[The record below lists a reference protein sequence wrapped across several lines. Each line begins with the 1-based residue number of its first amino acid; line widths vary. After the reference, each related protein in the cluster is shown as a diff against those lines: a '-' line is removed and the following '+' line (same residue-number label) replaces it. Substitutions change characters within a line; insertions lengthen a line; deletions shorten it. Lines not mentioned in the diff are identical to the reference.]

1 MITRSDARARTFALA
16 LALLLLPRAASAQ
29 EQPEATPEGPPA
41 AADPLDALRG
51 RFREGMEKYRARAFG
66 DAIVI
71 WESIYRELGPEKGYR
86 VAFDLGRAYDEV
98 GELIKAAEHY
108 QTYLDRVST
117 RRAAGESLEP
127 NVQLQET
134 IARER
139 LERIIHIY
147 GAIHVGPAKR
157 TVVVHVD
164 NAPPRVAGFTVYVE
178 PGPHRVTFGTGPG
191 AEARNV
197 TVRRGEL
204 LEVDPPD
211 DTPAPEPRFETRV
224 EHPFSPIVIW
234 VGAGVAVASVI
245 VPIVTHVNALAVKDD
260 YEGATSRADKVRL
273 STEYDSAKSNA
284 YAAIAVPAVLGAAAG
299 GLALWYVLGRKET
312 RVPMPTA
319 AVTPTSVSAGL
330 TARF

>member
-1 MITRSDARARTFALA
+1 MTIRSDVRAVALTA
-16 LALLLLPRAASAQ
+16 ALLFVPLVARAQ
-29 EQPEATPEGPPA
+29 EQPPEGPPA

-66 DAIVI
+66 DAIVV

-98 GELIKAAEHY
+98 GELIKGAEHY
-108 QTYLDRVST
+108 QTYLDRVSA

-139 LERIIHIY
+139 LERIIRIY
-147 GAIHVGPAKR
+147 GAIHVASAKR
-157 TVVVHVD
+157 TVIVHVD

-178 PGPHRVTFGTGPG
+178 PGPHTVTFGTGAG
-191 AEARNV
+191 ADARSV

-204 LEVDPPD
+204 LEMDPPAD
-211 DTPAPEPRFETRV
+211 APAPEPRFETRI
-224 EHPFSPIVIW
+224 EHPFSTLVIW
-234 VGAGVAVASVI
+234 IGAGVAAASVVI
-245 VPIVTHVNALAVKDD
+245 PIVTHVNALAVKDD
-260 YEGATSRADKVRL
+260 YDGATSRADKERL
-273 STEYDSAKSNA
+273 SSDYDSAKSNA

-312 RVPMPTA
+312 RAPLPTA
-319 AVTPTSVSAGL
+319 TVTASGASAGFS
-330 TARF
+330 ARF

>member
-1 MITRSDARARTFALA
+1 MITRSDVRTLA
-16 LALLLLPRAASAQ
+16 ITAALLLVPLAARAQ
-29 EQPEATPEGPPA
+29 EQPPEGPPA
-41 AADPLDALRG
+41 AVAADPLDALRG

-66 DAIVI
+66 DAIVV

-108 QTYLDRVST
+108 QTYLDRVSA

-127 NVQLQET
+127 NVKLQET

-147 GAIHVGPAKR
+147 GAIHVAPTKR
-157 TVVVHVD
+157 TVIVHVD

-178 PGPHRVTFGTGPG
+178 PGPHTVTFGSGPA
-191 AEARNV
+191 AEARSV

-204 LEVDPPD
+204 LEVEPPD
-211 DTPAPEPRFETRV
+211 ETPPPEQRFETRV
-224 EHPFSPIVIW
+224 EHPFSPVVLWI
-234 VGAGVAVASVI
+234 GAGVAVASV
-245 VPIVTHVNALAVKDD
+245 VLPIVTHVNALAVKDD
-260 YEGATSRADKVRL
+260 FDGASNRADQVRL
-273 STEYDSAKSNA
+273 SSDYDSAKSNA
-284 YAAIAVPAVLGAAAG
+284 YAAIAVSAALGAAAG

-312 RVPMPTA
+312 RLPVPTA
-319 AVTPTSVSAGL
+319 TVTATGATAGL
-330 TARF
+330 SARF